1 MHINFIILFQIQF
14 DMIAE
19 HIDLISGIIG
29 IITAIIAIYKYIK
42 EKRKNKELE
51 DEVRHIASTGV
62 AIGYYYN
69 FAKDIFLILRLA
81 RLKVELYKKDGKE
94 IDQVREFK
102 TKDVTLKVIMP
113 RNLEQESIDEAINY
127 MYSYPKADIVR
138 LDNQRNIGINY
149 SLSQNGEL
157 EIIDFPK
164 PLKAVRMHLLSEE
177 EFKEIIKEGKFI
189 NDDDI
194 FDTPEWKKA
203 ESDEM
208 ENFKRAIIKLIK
220 RDDFGVPLS
229 KIDFVPIEQMKN
241 KAQNNVQN
249 GNTP

>member
-1 MHINFIILFQIQF
+1 
-14 DMIAE
+14 MIAE

-29 IITAIIAIYKYIK
+29 ITTAIIALYKYIK

-62 AIGYYYN
+62 ALGYYYN

-102 TKDVTLKVIMP
+102 TKDVTLRVVMP
-113 RNLEQESIDEAINY
+113 RNLEQDSIDEAINF

-138 LDNQRNIGINY
+138 LDNERNIGINY
-149 SLSQNGEL
+149 LLDETGKL
-157 EIIDFPK
+157 VIIDFPK

-177 EFKEIIKEGKFI
+177 EFKEIIAKGKFTQ
-189 NDDDI
+189 DEDI

-203 ESDEM
+203 EKDEM
-208 ENFKRAIIKLIK
+208 ENFQKAIIKLIK
-220 RDDFGVPLS
+220 RDDFGVPIN
-229 KIDFVPIEQMKN
+229 KIEFVPIQNLNNIM
-241 KAQNNVQN
+241 QNN
-249 GNTP
+249 T